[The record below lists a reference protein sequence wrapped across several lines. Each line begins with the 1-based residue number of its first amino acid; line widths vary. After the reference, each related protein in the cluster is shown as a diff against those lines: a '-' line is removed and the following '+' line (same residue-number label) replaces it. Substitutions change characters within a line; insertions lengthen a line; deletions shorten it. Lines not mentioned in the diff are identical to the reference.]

1 MGRRFSLTLQATRGK
16 LSELSATIGG
26 RLVLGGDALEP
37 RTYCTDQLPDE
48 PVEVRV
54 IATGVVGARYAI
66 AAALPSK
73 EQGFVR
79 RYTLT
84 APVQSVAF
92 RV

>member
-16 LSELSATIGG
+16 LLDFSATIGG
-26 RLVLGGDALEP
+26 RLVLSGDALKT
-37 RTYCTDQLPDE
+37 RTYSTDELPEE

-54 IATGVVGARYAI
+54 FATGVVGARYTI
-66 AAALPSK
+66 AAALPGK
-73 EQGFVR
+73 EEGFVQ
-79 RYTLT
+79 RYVLT